1 MSFSDEY
8 VVAGAPAAWGQR
20 RRHPLAGREGD
31 GGSQWLADPGR
42 VAILDRGG
50 RTAVLCYASLLVL
63 LSSGISLERGV
74 TLALIA
80 TLLWSVAVE
89 ATVRATGMRSVAAGA
104 TATTTLGIAT
114 GTIAF
119 WVLSLSIPL
128 GPRAILAAPLG
139 VCACL
144 AAIGWTKLVGRA
156 ARTRPT
162 VLIVRAGRRTGV
174 AELTRAL
181 ALEAPDACDL
191 MGVVDCDPD
200 APRLEGLPV
209 HGGLDDLADVIRRT
223 QPNVVVL
230 AVDRKRLEV
239 FRGLLD
245 AAHLRMTVLGLAEFY
260 EQMFGRVP
268 IRNLTPAWFMSLLH
282 PYRRRYAPFGNRVF
296 DLVVALT
303 GIVVT
308 APLLPLIA
316 VLVRLTPGPAIY
328 RQTRL
333 GLRGA
338 PFTIYKF
345 RTMAVD
351 AEASGAPAW
360 ALAAD
365 PRVTTVGRVLRRTR
379 LDELPQFWN
388 VLKGDMSIV
397 GPRPER
403 PEHLEAL
410 TESVPYWTTRLL
422 VKPGITGW
430 AQLRYGYADDSAS
443 SERKLAYDLWYVRHR
458 SLWID
463 FVLCI
468 KTLGHLVTG
477 IGAR

>member
-1 MSFSDEY
+1 MRRP
-8 VVAGAPAAWGQR
+8 VAGRAGQAVSR
-20 RRHPLAGREGD
+20 
-31 GGSQWLADPGR
+31 WLTDPGR

-50 RTAVLCYASLLVL
+50 RTAVLYYTSLLVL
-63 LSSGISLERGV
+63 LSSGISLPRGAL
-74 TLALIA
+74 LALLA
-80 TLLWSVAVE
+80 TSLWSVAVE

-119 WVLSLSIPL
+119 WVLSLWIAL
-128 GPRAILAAPLG
+128 GPRAIIVVPLG
-139 VCACL
+139 VGACL
-144 AAIGWTKLVGRA
+144 GTIGWTKLVARA

-174 AELTRAL
+174 AELARAI
-181 ALEAPDACDL
+181 AAETPDACDL
-191 MGVVDCDPD
+191 LGVVDCDAD
-200 APRLEGLPV
+200 APLLEGLPV
-209 HGGLDDLADVIRRT
+209 HGGLEDLADVIRRT

-282 PYRRRYAPFGNRVF
+282 PYRRYYSPFGNRVF
-296 DLVVALT
+296 DVAVALT
-303 GIVVT
+303 GIVVS
-308 APLLPLIA
+308 APLLPLVA
-316 VLVRLTPGPAIY
+316 VLVRLTPGPVIY

-360 ALAAD
+360 ALARD
-365 PRVTTVGRVLRRTR
+365 PRVTAVGRVLRRTR
-379 LDELPQFWN
+379 IDELPQLWN
-388 VLKGDMSIV
+388 VLGGNMSIV

-430 AQLRYGYADDSAS
+430 AQLRCGYADDSAS

-468 KTLGHLVTG
+468 KTLGRLVTG

>member
-1 MSFSDEY
+1 MLRP
-8 VVAGAPAAWGQR
+8 VAEGQR
-20 RRHPLAGREGD
+20 VSH
-31 GGSQWLADPGR
+31 WLADPVR
-42 VAILDRGG
+42 VAVIERGG
-50 RTAVLCYASLLVL
+50 RTAVLYYTSLLVI
-63 LSSGISLERGV
+63 LSSGVSLERTA
-74 TLALIA
+74 TLALLA
-80 TLLWSVAVE
+80 TALWSVAVD
-89 ATVRATGMRSVAAGA
+89 AIARATGMRSVAAGA

-119 WVLSLSIPL
+119 WVLSLSVPL
-128 GPRAILAAPLG
+128 GPRAIIDVPLG
-139 VCACL
+139 LTACL
-144 AAIGWTKLVGRA
+144 AAVAWTKLVARA
-156 ARTRPT
+156 RIRPT

-174 AELTRAL
+174 AELTRAI
-181 ALEAPDACDL
+181 AIETPDACDL
-191 MGVVDCDPD
+191 IGVVDCDSD
-200 APRLEGLPV
+200 APQLDGLPV
-209 HGGLDDLADVIRRT
+209 HGGLDELADIIRRK
-223 QPNVVVL
+223 QPKVVVL

-239 FRGLLD
+239 FRALLD
-245 AAHLRMTVLGLAEFY
+245 AAHLRMTVLGLPEFY

-282 PYRRRYAPFGNRVF
+282 PYRRHYSGFGNRVF
-296 DLVVALT
+296 DLAVALT

-316 VLVRLTPGPAIY
+316 LLVSLTPGSVIY

-333 GLRGA
+333 GLRGT

-360 ALAAD
+360 ALARD
-365 PRVTTVGRVLRRTR
+365 PRVTRVGRWLRRTR
-379 LDELPQFWN
+379 LDELPQLWN
-388 VLKGDMSIV
+388 VLRGDMSIV

-403 PEHLEAL
+403 PEYVEAL
-410 TESVPYWTTRLL
+410 GESVPYWTTRLL

-430 AQLRYGYADDSAS
+430 AQLRFGYADDPAS

-468 KTLGHLVTG
+468 KTLGRLVTG